1 MEILLQGRKVLEANR
16 NPSNLVKLQ
25 RPTWRKRKLAFKR
38 PGGLPS
44 CKLSLLSILL
54 RLYLT
59 AVLKLT
65 SFMSWR
71 SRRNGI
77 GEGRQ
82 SVSSAHCEPLSY
94 ISSICLFV
102 SFSKGCHTSFVAS
115 PHSQIALMGKNTFG
129 YLHWGQ
135 DGWLNH
141 KSLMH
146 LQVGPSSLHGELQEW
161 Q

>member
-1 MEILLQGRKVLEANR
+1 MVNGAATCTLA
-16 NPSNLVKLQ
+16 NLVLWFIPKVV
-25 RPTWRKRKLAFKR
+25 RWWRSCFRTGRYWRAKKTYTMYRKGIQLTR
-38 PGGLPS
+38 QNGVWVVTPESLPS
-44 CKLSLLSILL
+44 WRLSLLSILL

-77 GEGRQ
+77 GDGRQ

-102 SFSKGCHTSFVAS
+102 SFSKGCHRSLVAS
-115 PHSQIALMGKNTFG
+115 PHSQIALIK
-129 YLHWGQ
+129 
-135 DGWLNH
+135 
-141 KSLMH
+141 
-146 LQVGPSSLHGELQEW
+146 E
-161 Q
+161 